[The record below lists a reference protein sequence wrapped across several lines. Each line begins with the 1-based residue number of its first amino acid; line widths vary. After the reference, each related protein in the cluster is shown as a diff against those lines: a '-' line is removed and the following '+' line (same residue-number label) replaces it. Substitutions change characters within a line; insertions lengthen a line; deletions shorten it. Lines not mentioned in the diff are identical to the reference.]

1 MKRVTY
7 ITFEQAIFYQQKII
21 KATGGSLGLRD
32 LNLLESAI
40 NRPKATFDRKDLY
53 PKILEKAAALFHSM
67 ILNHPF
73 FDGNK
78 RTALAVLYEFL
89 KQNGYKFSATDKEL
103 IEFPLKVERKELD
116 IMGIAKWLKE
126 HTKKVKLKKLT

>member
-1 MKRVTY
+1 
-7 ITFEQAIFYQQKII
+7 
-21 KATGGSLGLRD
+21 
-32 LNLLESAI
+32 
-40 NRPKATFDRKDLY
+40 
-53 PKILEKAAALFHSM
+53 M

-73 FDGNK
+73 LDGNK

-89 KQNGYKFSATDKEL
+89 KQNGYKFSATDNEL

-126 HTKKVKLKKLT
+126 HTKK